1 MILSVTPPTTNT
13 RIHRLD
19 NRLANQIAAGEV
31 VDRPASVVK
40 ELLENSIDA
49 LATKVEVEIE
59 RGGTRLIRVTD
70 NGCGIIK
77 DDLGLALSRH
87 ATSKISQTADLAA
100 INSLG
105 FRGEAL
111 ASIASVSKLCL
122 TSRTKDSEYAWQAI
136 AEGRDMAV
144 DIQPASATVGTRI
157 EVRDLFYNTPAR
169 QKFLRTEKTE
179 FSHIEEIFKRHAL
192 ANANS
197 SFVLKHNQKIIKRVP
212 ASSEQDNGLKRIE
225 NICGKPFADNAVFF
239 SCLHE
244 VVNIKGWLGIPSFHR
259 SESDIQYVFINGR
272 PVKDK
277 MLNHAIRQSYQGL
290 LPPGRM
296 PAYVLFITIDPNR
309 IDVNVHPTKHEVR
322 FDEQRTIH
330 DLLVKSIS
338 DTIADCQSTL
348 DLPTNHRAEALV
360 SQPNQPA
367 SETDSSDLTNK
378 PSIHSPTDNSYRTPR
393 VHASYSSQAINQAAR
408 KILDKNTSSA
418 VTGPDLGLV
427 PDLGLASELDSN
439 KSSINETSCSHYL
452 NNNTSQNN
460 NLLNGNYSN
469 ETVSMLTPDG
479 SGNGCWRF
487 KSGVWLFIDDTAPQ
501 LIDEKKLFEDFM
513 PVMLSAD
520 NEQTLIFQS
529 LIFQPKPLLF
539 PTKVE
544 VDFEYLEDCKVAS
557 NIEKVGFSLK
567 PLCNNQV
574 EITAAPYALI
584 IGEQISLTELF
595 LTCLKSLQSNEFE
608 KLYDLLSPLS
618 SAAIVVIREL
628 LETNN
633 VNSQAIKLLQDKQV
647 ERWMI

>member
-1 MILSVTPPTTNT
+1 MILSEVPFTANT

-77 DDLGLALSRH
+77 DDLSLALSRH
-87 ATSKISQTADLAA
+87 ATSKISQTEDLAA

-122 TSRTKDSEYAWQAI
+122 TSRTRDSEYAWQAI

-144 DIQPASATVGTRI
+144 DIQPASAIVGTRI
-157 EVRDLFYNTPAR
+157 GVRDLFYNTPAR
-169 QKFLRTEKTE
+169 QKFLRTAKTE

-212 ASSEQDNGLKRIE
+212 ASSQQDHGLKRIE

-244 VVNIKGWLGIPSFHR
+244 VVNIEGWLGIPSFHR

-296 PAYVLFITIDPNR
+296 PAYVLFITIDPKR

-338 DTIADCQSTL
+338 DTLADSQTTL
-348 DLPTNHRAEALV
+348 GLPEDQKATTLINQFTPNV
-360 SQPNQPA
+360 SQTHTPELN
-367 SETDSSDLTNK
+367 NK
-378 PSIHSPTDNSYRTPR
+378 PSVYSSVANSYRSPS
-393 VHASYSSQAINQAAR
+393 VKASYSTEAINQAAET
-408 KILDKNTSSA
+408 ILGKTADSA
-418 VTGPDLGLV
+418 VIGA
-427 PDLGLASELDSN
+427 ASDSGE
-439 KSSINETSCSHYL
+439 SLINESSSSNYFRDNSTDKK
-452 NNNTSQNN
+452 SQNH
-460 NLLNGNYSN
+460 NLLNSN
-469 ETVSMLTPDG
+469 CSSEAVSMIATHD
-479 SGNGCWRF
+479 SRNACWRF
-487 KSGVWLFIDDTAPQ
+487 SSGIWLFIEDSAPQ
-501 LIDEKKLFEDFM
+501 LIDEKKLFIDFM
-513 PVMLSAD
+513 PLLLSAD
-520 NEQTLIFQS
+520 IEQALVFRS

-539 PTKVE
+539 PSNVD
-544 VDFEYLEDCKVAS
+544 VDFEYLEDCNVAS
-557 NIEKVGFSLK
+557 NIEKIGFSIK
-567 PLCNNQV
+567 PLCNNKV
-574 EITAAPYALI
+574 EIAAAPSPLIVGEETSLQEAL
-584 IGEQISLTELF
+584 
-595 LTCLKSLQSNEFE
+595 LTCLKSLQYKEFE
-608 KLYDLLSPLS
+608 TLYELLSPLS
-618 SAAIVVIREL
+618 SGVIVSIKNFL
-628 LETNN
+628 DANQ
-633 VNSQAIKLLQDKQV
+633 VNSHAIKVLEDEQI